1 METTSEIVIFA
12 NFMSSLRDTESL
24 THCTIMR
31 LHYTSHSI
39 DTCHSKLQAHV
50 THSSNLA
57 KNLSTQFI
65 NFQCHFEVTTSKVK
79 GTRPHK
85 AHMQLQTNGHMG
97 DIHSLKVAA

>member
-57 KNLSTQFI
+57 KNLSTQLQLSMPFRSHD
-65 NFQCHFEVTTSKVK
+65 FK
-79 GTRPHK
+79 GQRH
-85 AHMQLQTNGHMG
+85 
-97 DIHSLKVAA
+97 